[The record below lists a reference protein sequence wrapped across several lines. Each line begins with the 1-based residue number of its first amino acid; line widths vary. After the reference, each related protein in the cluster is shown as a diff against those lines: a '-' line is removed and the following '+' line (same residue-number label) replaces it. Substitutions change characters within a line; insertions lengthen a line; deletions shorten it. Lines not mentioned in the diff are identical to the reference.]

1 MSSTT
6 PDNEVI
12 DFGILNEL
20 IGYRLRRAQLVFF
33 NNFALACNDLGISP
47 GLFGV
52 LVIVARNPGLT
63 QTAIAQALGNDRSAM
78 VAAVDKL
85 EKMDLVERRPS
96 QKDRRSYALYLTTHG
111 EEYYQVIEARVQQHE
126 ADFYDLLK
134 DGEKEWLIDILSR
147 LSEPRTAEVAAD
159 QEF

>member
-1 MSSTT
+1 MSSSSS
-6 PDNEVI
+6 DQEVI

-33 NNFALACNDLGISP
+33 NNFAIACNDLGISP

-78 VAAVDKL
+78 VAAVDRL

-96 QKDRRSYALYLTTHG
+96 QKDRRSYALYLTGHG
-111 EEYYQVIEARVQQHE
+111 ESYYQVIETRVRQHE
-126 ADFYDLLK
+126 EEFSHLLQA
-134 DGEKEWLIDILSR
+134 GEKDWLLDILSR
-147 LSEPRTAEVAAD
+147 LSDAKTPDNNEPVV
-159 QEF
+159 

>member
-1 MSSTT
+1 MSSSSN
-6 PDNEVI
+6 DQEVI

-33 NNFALACNDLGISP
+33 NNFAIACNDLGISP

-96 QKDRRSYALYLTTHG
+96 QKDRRSYALYLTEHG
-111 EEYYQVIEARVQQHE
+111 ERYYQVIEARVRQHE
-126 ADFYDLLK
+126 EEFYHLLQP
-134 DGEKEWLIDILSR
+134 GEKDWLLSILSR
-147 LSEPRTAEVAAD
+147 LSEPKSLDNRQPD
-159 QEF
+159 L